1 MHSLAIAYADGL
13 GTTKN
18 LPEAAHWFERAATL
32 GAVNSQFNLAVLYER
47 GLGVKQSLVDAYKW
61 YAIAAAQGDRE
72 SQARIAALT
81 SSLPS
86 VDLDGARNEAVA
98 FKPETVDAA
107 ANFAPRPE
115 TLQ

>member
-1 MHSLAIAYADGL
+1 
-13 GTTKN
+13 
-18 LPEAAHWFERAATL
+18 
-32 GAVNSQFNLAVLYER
+32 VLYER

-86 VDLDGARNEAVA
+86 GDLDGARNEAA
-98 FKPETVDAA
+98 SFKPETVDAA
-107 ANFAPRPE
+107 ANFAPRPG